1 MKKIRINL
9 YSSEFKPKKII
20 LSLSQMIIIWLVTA
34 AFVCCVYVITYQEKV
49 HLKTQNQQLSMQLNN
64 VNDELMQTQ
73 SLVAQMTPNASLIE
87 RTKNLKIILDTKKQL
102 MGFIED
108 KVDLKSN
115 GYAGFME
122 AMARIKSNGISVTHF
137 AIKDKDAEIEGDALN
152 GKSLPLW
159 ISQFRNYNDLS
170 PVVFGG
176 VKLYRDPDSDI
187 LHFELK
193 KAYIESEQK
202 NDEEE

>member
-1 MKKIRINL
+1 
-9 YSSEFKPKKII
+9 
-20 LSLSQMIIIWLVTA
+20 MIIIWLVTA

-102 MGFIED
+102 MGFI
-108 KVDLKSN
+108 
-115 GYAGFME
+115 
-122 AMARIKSNGISVTHF
+122 
-137 AIKDKDAEIEGDALN
+137 KDKDAEIEGDALN

-176 VKLYRDPDSDI
+176 VKLHRDPDSDI